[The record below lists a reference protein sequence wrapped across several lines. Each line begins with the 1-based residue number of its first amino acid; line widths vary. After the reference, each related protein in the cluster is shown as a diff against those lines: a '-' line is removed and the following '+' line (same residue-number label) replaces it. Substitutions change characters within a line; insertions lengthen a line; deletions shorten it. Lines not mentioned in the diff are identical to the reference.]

1 MPDAQRILE
10 QIPQHVTL
18 LAVSKGQGVQTI
30 EMALQQGI
38 HQFGENYLQEAIAKI
53 EALTHQPCTWHYIG
67 HIQTNKCKKIAQ
79 YFDWVQTIDRIETA
93 KKLNQACEAQ
103 NKILQV
109 CIQINLHDEMQKAG
123 ISPIDA
129 PSLITELKNL
139 KHLNLRGLMLIPPM
153 DLNPHELTQAY
164 DQMGQLLKS
173 WNQTFHL
180 HMDTL
185 SMGMSSD
192 FQQAIAH
199 GSTMVRIGQALF
211 GERTKK

>member
-10 QIPQHVTL
+10 QIPQHVKL
-18 LAVSKGQGVQTI
+18 LAVSKGQDAQTI
-30 EMALQQGI
+30 KMAFQQGI
-38 HQFGENYLQEAIAKI
+38 HQFGENYLQEAITKI
-53 EALTHQPCTWHYIG
+53 EALSHQPCIWHYIG
-67 HIQTNKCKKIAQ
+67 HIQTNKCKKIAH

-109 CIQINLHDEMQKAG
+109 CIQINLHDEMQKSG

-129 PSLITELKNL
+129 QGLIAEILNL
-139 KHLNLRGLMLIPPM
+139 HHLNLRGLMLIPPM
-153 DLNPHELTQAY
+153 DLTQHELAQAY
-164 DQMGQLLKS
+164 EQMCQLLKV
-173 WNQTFHL
+173 WNQTFNL

-185 SMGMSSD
+185 SMGMSGD

-211 GERTKK
+211 GARTQK